1 MLKSILLKQKNIDTN
16 ICSYYNDVTRMAT
29 ALGGIIMEEDYKELI
44 IDMVKKIDNVY
55 WLRSIYVFIKTL
67 LE

>member
-1 MLKSILLKQKNIDTN
+1 
-16 ICSYYNDVTRMAT
+16 MAT

-44 IDMVKKIDNVY
+44 IEMVGRINNEKF
-55 WLRSIYVFIKTL
+55 LRSIYVFVKKL